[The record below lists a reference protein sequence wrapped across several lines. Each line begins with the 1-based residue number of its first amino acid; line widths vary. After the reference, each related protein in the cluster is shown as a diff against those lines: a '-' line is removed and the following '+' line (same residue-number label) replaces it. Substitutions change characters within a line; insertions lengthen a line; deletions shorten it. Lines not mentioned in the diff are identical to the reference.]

1 MYPFIDLSSQS
12 GVGRWTWKSIALTAG
27 PMIVVMQATLL
38 VLAGG
43 ESRRMG
49 RTKAWLEV
57 GETTL
62 VRWVAERLAPGF
74 SEVVVSFAEPEQV
87 EQLLPYRIVFDR
99 KPSAGPLAGLEAG
112 LITARNEITF
122 AVACDMP
129 YVTRE
134 VAEMAVVATRSCDA
148 AIPKIGGRP
157 EPACAAYRR
166 SAVGAIIERSL
177 PSTGGCLVKIVVTVK
192 QVPDPNS
199 ATVLEADN
207 TLSRD
212 KEVVL
217 DPGDECGIEEALQL
231 KEAHGGEVVL
241 VSMGPERARDA
252 IRKGLSMGADRGVL
266 ISDPQLAGADA
277 LLTARALAAAIK
289 L

>member
-1 MYPFIDLSSQS
+1 M
-12 GVGRWTWKSIALTAG
+12 ALTAG

-62 VRWVAERLAPGF
+62 LRWVIERLAPGF

-87 EQLLPYRIVFDR
+87 REHVPYRIVFDR
-99 KPSAGPLAGLEAG
+99 MPSAGPLAGLEAG
-112 LITARNEITF
+112 LNAAQNDVVF

-134 VAEMAVVATRSCDA
+134 VAEMAVAASHGCDA
-148 AIPKIGGRP
+148 AIPRVNGRP

-166 SAVGAIIERSL
+166 SALVPITTALDAGRYKASDLAEQLDVTWLEGIDPGLFRSL
-177 PSTGGCLVKIVVTVK
+177 NG
-192 QVPDPNS
+192 PDDY
-199 ATVLEADN
+199 ERFRHE
-207 TLSRD
+207 LSR
-212 KEVVL
+212 
-217 DPGDECGIEEALQL
+217 GDN
-231 KEAHGGEVVL
+231 
-241 VSMGPERARDA
+241 
-252 IRKGLSMGADRGVL
+252 
-266 ISDPQLAGADA
+266 
-277 LLTARALAAAIK
+277 
-289 L
+289 